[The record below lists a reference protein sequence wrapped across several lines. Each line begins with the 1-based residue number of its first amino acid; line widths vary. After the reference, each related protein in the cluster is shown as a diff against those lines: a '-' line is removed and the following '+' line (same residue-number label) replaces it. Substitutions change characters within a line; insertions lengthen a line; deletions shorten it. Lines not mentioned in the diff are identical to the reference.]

1 MRPFPSISF
10 VLALTGE
17 HELVG
22 AIIRRADGNT
32 LHLSSPATAVER
44 VKSWAKLVLTLFEA
58 VAASLVVGQGGSVV
72 DRLAALFSFIGS
84 RKTRCNIGYSSGW
97 SHLGWVSFLQ
107 ATGFTF
113 GFESI
118 CGTSWA
124 TSLQHRR
131 AWRDAAKMR

>member
-72 DRLAALFSFIGS
+72 DRLAALFSFIGVS
-84 RKTRCNIGYSSGW
+84 KNTVQYWVQLGLVALGLGLVLAGYRIYLWLRKHLRDVMGY
-97 SHLGWVSFLQ
+97 
-107 ATGFTF
+107 
-113 GFESI
+113 
-118 CGTSWA
+118 
-124 TSLQHRR
+124 
-131 AWRDAAKMR
+131 